1 MIIYIKTILN
11 KFIIII
17 IIYNNNILNIKKPIT
32 DMANEAIK
40 KVSDK

>member
-1 MIIYIKTILN
+1 MIIYIKIILN

-17 IIYNNNILNIKKPIT
+17 IIYNNNILNINKPIA
-32 DMANEAIK
+32 DMVNEAIK

>member
-11 KFIIII
+11 KFIMII
-17 IIYNNNILNIKKPIT
+17 IIYNNNILNINKPIT

>member
-17 IIYNNNILNIKKPIT
+17 IIYNNNILNINKPIT

>member
-1 MIIYIKTILN
+1 MIIYIKTNLN

-17 IIYNNNILNIKKPIT
+17 IIYNNNILNINKPIT

>member
-1 MIIYIKTILN
+1 MIIYIKIILN

-17 IIYNNNILNIKKPIT
+17 IIYNNNILNINKPIT
-32 DMANEAIK
+32 DMVNEAIK

>member
-1 MIIYIKTILN
+1 MIIYIKTVLN

-17 IIYNNNILNIKKPIT
+17 IIYNNNILNINKPIT

>member
-17 IIYNNNILNIKKPIT
+17 IIYNNNILNINKPIT
-32 DMANEAIK
+32 DMANK
-40 KVSDK
+40 

>member
-1 MIIYIKTILN
+1 MTIYIKTILN

-17 IIYNNNILNIKKPIT
+17 IIYNNNILNINKPIT

>member
-1 MIIYIKTILN
+1 M
-11 KFIIII
+11 II
-17 IIYNNNILNIKKPIT
+17 IIYNNNILNINKPIT

>member
-1 MIIYIKTILN
+1 MIIYNKTILN

-17 IIYNNNILNIKKPIT
+17 IIYNNNILNINKPIT